1 MISRRWTISNQRWNN
16 IVYVHVEIY
25 NVQQR
30 QINVAY
36 FNVDINNV
44 IQRRNN
50 VVILNVEFHNVDQS
64 RNKVVY
70 ITIFKK
76 LKTAKKYF
84 WASKKRWLIW
94 LTKLDLVGL
103 WSIKK
108 KGKHGTYNIKI
119 NIGRYNVW
127 YMKGIRK

>member
-1 MISRRWTISNQRWNN
+1 MTSRRRTMSNQHWLNV
-16 IVYVHVEIY
+16 VYVNNEIY
-25 NVQQR
+25 NVEKCR
-30 QINVAY
+30 I
-36 FNVDINNV
+36 NVDINNFR
-44 IQRRNN
+44 QLSNN
-50 VVILNVEFHNVDQS
+50 VVILNVEFHNVDQR
-64 RNKVVY
+64 RNKVLY